1 MLSGT
6 KRRTSTAGA
15 QPHRSGVVKCPLPGS
30 FRYRRCSNSTKD
42 AHLKSTGTFEADE
55 HLREMWTAFAPV
67 E

>member
-15 QPHRSGVVKCPLPGS
+15 QPHRSGTLPGS
-30 FRYRRCSNSTKD
+30 FRYRRCSNSAKD